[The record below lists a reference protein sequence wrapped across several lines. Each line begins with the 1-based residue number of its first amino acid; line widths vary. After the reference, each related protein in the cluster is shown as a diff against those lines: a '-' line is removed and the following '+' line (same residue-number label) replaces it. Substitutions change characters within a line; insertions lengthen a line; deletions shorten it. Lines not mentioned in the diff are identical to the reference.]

1 LLSENPEYE
10 ATVNLIKITDLSH
23 KQDLESKFLS
33 HQQDLES
40 KFLEEPIDSFSQTQ
54 RAPFEDTSSRGGLLK
69 TRPDRIGSAFQQRY
83 FVLSE
88 VK

>member
-1 LLSENPEYE
+1 M
-10 ATVNLIKITDLSH
+10 TVNLIKITDLSH
-23 KQDLESKFLS
+23 KQDLDVTLESKFLS

-54 RAPFEDTSSRGGLLK
+54 RAPFEDTSSRGDLLK